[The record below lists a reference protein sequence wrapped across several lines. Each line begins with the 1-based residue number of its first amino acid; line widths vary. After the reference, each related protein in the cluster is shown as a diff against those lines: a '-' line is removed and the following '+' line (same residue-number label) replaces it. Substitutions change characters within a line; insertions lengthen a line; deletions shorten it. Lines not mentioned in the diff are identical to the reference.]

1 MEACRAY
8 ACKQILGLCH
18 SPPRLKNQS
27 VILRKI
33 EKPHGGKKQTAAA
46 YKKPVVQ
53 GKIDAVCATYIMV
66 CARKKRKLSMERET

>member
-1 MEACRAY
+1 ME
-8 ACKQILGLCH
+8 
-18 SPPRLKNQS
+18 
-27 VILRKI
+27 V
-33 EKPHGGKKQTAAA
+33 KKKTAAA